1 MSKEKNGEVES
12 FGRRAMLGLDFELL
26 HSILRLPPAVRIV
39 QVLDDSMF
47 VNLIVEGGELP
58 EQFAGCPIPVVEPIY
73 EHAQAVR
80 FIRFERIDD
89 ERQDPQPQPA

>member
-1 MSKEKNGEVES
+1 MSKEDKGEVKS

-26 HSILRLPPAVRIV
+26 HSLLRLPPAVRIV

-58 EQFAGCPIPVVEPIY
+58 EQFAGCPISIVKPVY

-80 FIRFERIDD
+80 FLHFERIDD
-89 ERQDPQPQPA
+89 ER